1 MSTVVPPEGLNPA
14 VGMHSEGEEVRL
26 NLDAKWEHSD
36 VILMSIDSC
45 EEDWARLHEVRV
57 NGQVTAPGD
66 WSAMVFASL
75 LSSATLT
82 FCAKE
87 ILFINDCTFCVF

>member
-1 MSTVVPPEGLNPA
+1 MSTVVPPEGLHPA

-57 NGQVTAPGD
+57 NGQVVFASCD
-66 WSAMVFASL
+66 WSAMVFASAL
-75 LSSATLT
+75 
-82 FCAKE
+82 
-87 ILFINDCTFCVF
+87 